1 VEAHDLP
8 ADRHGARRAALRLGA
23 VAGLVA
29 VAGLSI
35 ALLQHPKAAETPP
48 TSNPPGLTAGFTGPL
63 TGLGFSVADDVASH
77 QVVLFGGLDSAAT
90 TWLWDGARW
99 RVADPR
105 SSPPGRSGAAAA
117 YDPATRTVMLFGGSV
132 GPGMSANDT
141 WAWNGTNWRPLNS
154 DGARPPAGTGAQMA
168 WDSTTS
174 QMVLVT
180 DAEVGTGAETW
191 TWDGVRWERQTQGDL
206 SVNVFGDV
214 LAYDPDSH
222 SLLLVSP
229 ISADSEKSLTLT
241 WNGARWRLLA
251 TDAPPIEGM
260 ALDPL
265 ARVLIGCGNATY
277 SEETNVQ
284 SSCWEW
290 TGSAWTEIQQAV
302 PPPDSRQVVIEVEV
316 SDVDHDRILM
326 FGWLISAIPGQPQP
340 LHIWWL
346 DDGSWTQLA

>member
-1 VEAHDLP
+1 
-8 ADRHGARRAALRLGA
+8 
-23 VAGLVA
+23 
-29 VAGLSI
+29 
-35 ALLQHPKAAETPP
+35 
-48 TSNPPGLTAGFTGPL
+48 
-63 TGLGFSVADDVASH
+63 
-77 QVVLFGGLDSAAT
+77 
-90 TWLWDGARW
+90 
-99 RVADPR
+99 
-105 SSPPGRSGAAAA
+105 
-117 YDPATRTVMLFGGSV
+117 
-132 GPGMSANDT
+132 
-141 WAWNGTNWRPLNS
+141 
-154 DGARPPAGTGAQMA
+154 MA

-191 TWDGVRWERQTQGDL
+191 TWDGIRWERQTQGDL
-206 SVNVFGDV
+206 SVSVFGDV